1 MKEKA
6 SPMAKIVVDAE
17 KRDIFGKGANRK
29 LRAQGLIP
37 AIVYGE
43 NKDSVPVAI
52 DPKVLIQI
60 LRSDAGA
67 NTIFDLQVKDSEGR
81 ENVMVKEYQLEPV
94 AHSLLHA
101 DLIRVAMDHT
111 LTLSVQLELV
121 GTPVGVKQQ
130 GGMLDF
136 VTRSIEI
143 SCLPSDIPEKIKVD
157 VSQLAIGE
165 LIRAGELPI
174 PERVTLESDAGLV
187 IAHVEAPK
195 VEEEAEAA
203 EAVTEEAGAA
213 EPEVIKKG
221 KGEAEDEEESK
232 KEGSSE

>member
-1 MKEKA
+1 MEK
-6 SPMAKIVVDAE
+6 MVVDAE
-17 KRDIFGKGANRK
+17 KRATFGKGANRK
-29 LRAQGLIP
+29 LRAKGLIP
-37 AIVYGE
+37 AVVYGE
-43 NKDSVPVAI
+43 KKDSIPVAI

-67 NTIFDLQVKDSEGR
+67 NTIFDLQVKGSNET
-81 ENVMVKEYQLEPV
+81 ENVMVKDYQLEPV
-94 AHSLLHA
+94 EHSLLHA
-101 DLIRVAMDHT
+101 DLIRVAMDHA

-121 GTPVGVKQQ
+121 GTPIGVKQD

-136 VTRSIEI
+136 VSRSIEV

-157 VSQLAIGE
+157 VSHLEIGH
-165 LIRAGELPI
+165 LVRAGELQI
-174 PERVTLESDAGLV
+174 PEKVTLASDAGLV

-195 VEEEAEAA
+195 VEEEPEVA
-203 EAVTEEAGAA
+203 EAVIEEAEGA

-221 KGEAEDEEESK
+221 KAEEEEGS

>member
-1 MKEKA
+1 MEK
-6 SPMAKIVVDAE
+6 MVVDAE
-17 KRDIFGKGANRK
+17 SRATFGKGANRK
-29 LRAQGLIP
+29 LRAKGLIP
-37 AIVYGE
+37 AVVYGE
-43 NKDSVPVAI
+43 KKDSIPVAI
-52 DPKVLIQI
+52 DPKVLIRI

-67 NTIFDLQVKDSEGR
+67 NTIFDLKMKDTGAT

-94 AHSLLHA
+94 DHALLHA
-101 DLIRVAMDHT
+101 DLIRVAMDHA
-111 LTLSVQLELV
+111 LSLSVQLELV
-121 GTPVGVKQQ
+121 GTPVGVKQE

-157 VSQLAIGE
+157 VSHLGIGD

-174 PERVTLESDAGLV
+174 PERVTLESDEGLV

-195 VEEEAEAA
+195 VEEEPEAVEAEAG
-203 EAVTEEAGAA
+203 EAGAA

-221 KGEAEDEEESK
+221 KAESEEGEPKED
-232 KEGSSE
+232 SSD

>member
-1 MKEKA
+1 MDK
-6 SPMAKIVVDAE
+6 MVVDAE
-17 KRDIFGKGANRK
+17 KRATFGKGANRK
-29 LRAQGLIP
+29 LRAKGLIP

-43 NKDSVPVAI
+43 KRDSIPVAI

-67 NTIFDLQVKDSEGR
+67 NTIFDLQVKGSNET
-81 ENVMVKEYQLEPV
+81 ENVMVRDYQLEPLE
-94 AHSLLHA
+94 HSLLHA
-101 DLIRVAMDHT
+101 DLIRVAMDHA

-121 GTPVGVKQQ
+121 GTPVGVKQD

-136 VTRSIEI
+136 VSRSIEI

-157 VSQLAIGE
+157 VSHLEIGD
-165 LIRAGELPI
+165 LIRAGELQI
-174 PERVTLESDAGLV
+174 PDKVTLESAEALV

-195 VEEEAEAA
+195 VEEEPEAA
-203 EAVTEEAGAA
+203 EVVTEGAEAA

-221 KGEAEDEEESK
+221 KTEGEKEEDSKKEGSK